1 MAENVQ
7 KYVESNPFGQRPITE
22 KNVSW
27 RYYRKV
33 IDAATYLQESGTN
46 KFSTYRCRY

>member
-7 KYVESNPFGQRPITE
+7 KYVENNPYGQRPITD
-22 KNVSW
+22 KNASW

-33 IDAATYLQESGTN
+33 IAAATYSQESGAN
-46 KFSTYRCRY
+46 KYSTYKCQY